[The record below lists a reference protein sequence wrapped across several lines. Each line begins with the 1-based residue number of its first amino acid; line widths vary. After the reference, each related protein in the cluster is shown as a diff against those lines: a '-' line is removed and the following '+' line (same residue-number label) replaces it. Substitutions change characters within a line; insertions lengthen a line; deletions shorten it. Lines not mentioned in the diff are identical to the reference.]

1 MTFNLSAKFLK
12 IVNENFKSHRQKKM
26 PIWSYK
32 KLNQTLQEMIN
43 PALHKLLQN
52 IGEDPLPRSLYE
64 SGTMVIPNQARIVE
78 GRKTIG
84 SVSY

>member
-1 MTFNLSAKFLK
+1 MTFNFSAKFLK
-12 IVNENFKSHRQKKM
+12 IVNENLKSHRQKKM

-32 KLNQTLQEMIN
+32 KLNQTLKEMIN

-52 IGEDPLPRSLYE
+52 IGKEPLPRSLYE
-64 SGTMVIPNQARIVE
+64 SVTMVIPNQARIVE
-78 GRKTIG
+78 ERKTIG